1 MSEDVIKEGMITK
14 RAQLKKSI
22 GPTNYKERVFV
33 LTETKLQ
40 YFEGT
45 LRNRGK
51 LKGSILIKDIS
62 FVGPIEEDALK
73 RTGAFQVIH
82 SGVYLYCCAPGRFIC
97 NDWIDAITDVCRQA
111 GVNLE
116 THYHPKIYSG
126 GKWQCCGNAK
136 KVAEG
141 CRRIERNGV
150 SKSNVSTI
158 PASPY
163 PMHTPTHT
171 LTRCQ
176 PTPAPQTRNQ
186 LTLTPAPPAP
196 PPRPTNEVEIDV
208 VALYNFTPQEP
219 GDMALY
225 QGQYYTI
232 LENTREHWWKARD
245 KHGQEGFVPANYVT
259 DRQKDDVESK
269 DWYQLNLSRQEA
281 ERYLLS
287 DASEGAFLIR
297 SSTQPGVEY
306 TLSVISR
313 CGNVNG
319 EPKVKHYHMKQTS
332 KGQFYFSEKY
342 AHDSVLELIYYHQ
355 HNSGGLVTRLREA
368 PSAFRTAP
376 PMINMFHNTDWEI
389 QLSELQMERELG
401 KGQFGVVQLAWFRNQ
416 QYVAVKM
423 MREGMMEEDSFVEEA
438 KVMAELNHPNLI
450 RLFGVVSRERPICI
464 VTEYMEHGCLLE
476 YIRAHFHILKD
487 RSLDLLH
494 ICYQVCDAMAHLESN
509 NFIHR
514 DLAARNCLVG
524 RQLVVKVC
532 DFGLA
537 RFVMDDEY
545 TSSQGSKFP
554 IKWAAPEVLN
564 YTKFSSK
571 SDVWAFGILMWEVFS
586 GGKAPYRG
594 MGNVEVVESVVN
606 GHRLERPNQC
616 PHDIFNI
623 MRHTWE
629 MSPESRPAF
638 SELLHTFYN
647 LNDKAGGYLHGDY

>member
-33 LTETKLQ
+33 LTENKLQ

-45 LRNRGK
+45 PGNRGK

-82 SGVYLYCCAPGRFIC
+82 SGVHLYCCALNRNNC
-97 NDWIDAITDVCRQA
+97 SEWIEAITDVCRHA

-126 GKWQCCGNAK
+126 GKWQCCGSTK
-136 KVAEG
+136 KTAEG
-141 CRRIERNGV
+141 CKYIERNGI
-150 SKSNVSTI
+150 SKLN
-158 PASPY
+158 PY
-163 PMHTPTHT
+163 PMHTPVHT
-171 LTRCQ
+171 IQ
-176 PTPAPQTRNQ
+176 RNQ
-186 LTLTPAPPAP
+186 QTLSPPAP
-196 PPRPTNEVEIDV
+196 PPRPINQVEIEV

-232 LENTREHWWKARD
+232 IENNREHWWKARD

-259 DRQKDDVESK
+259 DRQGDDVESK

-281 ERYLLS
+281 EKSLFN
-287 DASEGAFLIR
+287 DASEGAFVIR

-319 EPKVKHYHMKQTS
+319 DPKVKHYHMKQNS
-332 KGQFYFSEKY
+332 QGQFYFSEKY
-342 AHDSVLELIYYHQ
+342 PHNSVLELIYYHQ

-368 PSAFRTAP
+368 PSDFRTAP
-376 PMINMFHNTDWEI
+376 PLVSMFHNTDWEI
-389 QLSELQMERELG
+389 QLSELQMEKELG
-401 KGQFGVVQLAWFRNQ
+401 KGQFGVVQLALFRNER
-416 QYVAVKM
+416 YVAVKM

-464 VTEYMEHGCLLE
+464 VTEYMENGCLLE
-476 YIRAHFHILKD
+476 YIRSNFYRLKD
-487 RSLDLLH
+487 RLLDMLN
-494 ICYQVCDAMAHLESN
+494 ICYQVCDAMAHLESH

-524 RQLVVKVC
+524 RQMVVKVC

-564 YTKFSSK
+564 FTKFSSK

-616 PHDIFNI
+616 PHNIYNI
-623 MRHTWE
+623 MRRTWD
-629 MSPESRPAF
+629 MNPESRPAF

-647 LNDKAGGYLHGDY
+647 LNDEAGGYLHGSY